1 MIERLR
7 RSVDEIAV
15 IVESGEGDA
24 EQFSRL
30 ITSTAALPGVKATVM
45 PTGGELWRSAEQ
57 AFSRWRT
64 TFGSLS
70 TDDAQRLR
78 TLEQE
83 NARLQRL
90 LAERDLEVDA
100 LRTVLT
106 KKC

>member
-1 MIERLR
+1 MKRGQFSPEQITLLLR
-7 RSVDEIAV
+7 RAET
-15 IVESGEGDA
+15 GETTISQICRETG
-24 EQFSRL
+24 
-30 ITSTAALPGVKATVM
+30 IT
-45 PTGGELWRSAEQ
+45 EQ

-64 TFGSLS
+64 TFGRLS